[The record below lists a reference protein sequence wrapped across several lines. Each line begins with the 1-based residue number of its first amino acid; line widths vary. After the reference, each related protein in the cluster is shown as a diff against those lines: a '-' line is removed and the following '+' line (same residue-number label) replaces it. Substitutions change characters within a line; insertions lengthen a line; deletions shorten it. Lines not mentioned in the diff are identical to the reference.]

1 MTAPVL
7 KDVAKYAAFSRV
19 AIAQVRHQFGD
30 LAGRVAFFAVV
41 LGVFSSLWRAVA
53 EAGLPM
59 GADPKQLLWYLAITE
74 WITLSTPQVHLDIQE
89 TIRGGDVIYRLG
101 RPASFVLGELATGL
115 GLLAV
120 RLPVL
125 GLAAVVFAS
134 WFTGW
139 VPSPASLVIV
149 VPFGIA
155 AAAMLTALHVWIGLL
170 AFWLQDVSPVYWV
183 CQKLLFVLGGM
194 MLPLH
199 LYPDAVQRVAALTPF
214 PVLLAAPGSFVFGAA
229 MFAPAAL
236 AVRLALWCGVIAL
249 GMRWTFTRAAAG
261 VTINGG

>member
-1 MTAPVL
+1 MTAA
-7 KDVAKYAAFSRV
+7 VAKYAAFSRV
-19 AIAQVRHQFGD
+19 AIAQVRHERSD
-30 LAGRVAFFAVV
+30 LVGRMAFFAVI
-41 LGVFSSLWRAVA
+41 LGVFSSLWRAAA

-59 GADPKQLLWYLAITE
+59 GAEPRQLLWYLAITE
-74 WITLSTPQVHLDIQE
+74 WITLSTPQIHLDIQE

-125 GLAAVVFAS
+125 GLTAVVCAF

-139 VPSPASLVIV
+139 VPPAATAAIV

-155 AAAMLTALHVWIGLL
+155 AAVLLTALHVWIGLL
-170 AFWLQDVSPVYWV
+170 AFWMQDVSPVYWM

-199 LYPDAVQRVAALTPF
+199 LYPDLVQRMAALTPF
-214 PVLLAAPGSFVFGAA
+214 PVLLAAPASFVFGGG
-229 MFAPAAL
+229 MLAPAAL
-236 AVRLALWCGVIAL
+236 AARLALWCGVVAL
-249 GMRWTFTRAAAG
+249 GLRWTFTRAAAAL
-261 VTINGG
+261 TINGG

>member
-1 MTAPVL
+1 MTAAL
-7 KDVAKYAAFSRV
+7 AKYAAFSRV
-19 AIAQVRHQFGD
+19 AIAQVI
-30 LAGRVAFFAVV
+30 
-41 LGVFSSLWRAVA
+41 LGVFSSLWRAAA

-74 WITLSTPQVHLDIQE
+74 WITLSTPQIHLDIQE
-89 TIRGGDVIYRLG
+89 TIRGGDVVYRLG

-125 GLAAVVFAS
+125 GLTAVACAS

-139 VPSPASLVIV
+139 VPPPATVAIV

-155 AAAMLTALHVWIGLL
+155 GAVLLTALHVWIGLL
-170 AFWLQDVSPVYWV
+170 AFWMQDVSPVYWV

-199 LYPDAVQRVAALTPF
+199 LYPEVVQRLAALTPF
-214 PVLLAAPGSFVFGAA
+214 PVLLAAPASFVFGAGLL
-229 MFAPAAL
+229 APAAL
-236 AVRLALWCGVIAL
+236 ATRLALWCVVIAL
-249 GMRWTFTRAAAG
+249 GVRWTFTRAAR
-261 VTINGG
+261 VLTINGG

>member
-1 MTAPVL
+1 MTASI
-7 KDVAKYAAFSRV
+7 AKYAAFSRV
-19 AIAQVRHQFGD
+19 AMAQVRHERGD
-30 LAGRVAFFAVV
+30 LAGRVAFFAVI
-41 LGVFSSLWRAVA
+41 LGVFSSLWRAAA

-74 WITLSTPQVHLDIQE
+74 WITLSTPQIHLDIQE

-125 GLAAVVFAS
+125 GLTAVVCAF

-139 VPSPASLVIV
+139 VPPVATVAIV

-155 AAAMLTALHVWIGLL
+155 GAVLLTALHVWIGLL
-170 AFWLQDVSPVYWV
+170 AFWMQDVSPVYWV

-199 LYPDAVQRVAALTPF
+199 LYPEVVQRLAALTPF
-214 PVLLAAPGSFVFGAA
+214 PALLAAPASFVFGAGLL
-229 MFAPAAL
+229 APAAL
-236 AVRLALWCGVIAL
+236 AARLALWCVMVAL
-249 GMRWTFTRAAAG
+249 GMRWTFTRA
-261 VTINGG
+261 VRVLTINGG

>member
-1 MTAPVL
+1 MTAAL
-7 KDVAKYAAFSRV
+7 AKYAAFSRV
-19 AIAQVRHQFGD
+19 AIAQVRHERGD
-30 LAGRVAFFAVV
+30 LAGRVAFFAVI
-41 LGVFSSLWRAVA
+41 LGVFSSLWRAAA

-74 WITLSTPQVHLDIQE
+74 WITLSTPQIHLDIQE

-125 GLAAVVFAS
+125 GLTAVVCAF

-139 VPSPASLVIV
+139 VPPAATVAIV

-155 AAAMLTALHVWIGLL
+155 GAVLLTALHVWIGLL
-170 AFWLQDVSPVYWV
+170 AFWMQDVSPVYWV

-199 LYPDAVQRVAALTPF
+199 LYPDVVQRLAALTPF
-214 PVLLAAPGSFVFGAA
+214 PVLLAAPASFVFGAGLL
-229 MFAPAAL
+229 APAAL
-236 AVRLALWCGVIAL
+236 AARLALWCVVVAL

-261 VTINGG
+261 LTINGG